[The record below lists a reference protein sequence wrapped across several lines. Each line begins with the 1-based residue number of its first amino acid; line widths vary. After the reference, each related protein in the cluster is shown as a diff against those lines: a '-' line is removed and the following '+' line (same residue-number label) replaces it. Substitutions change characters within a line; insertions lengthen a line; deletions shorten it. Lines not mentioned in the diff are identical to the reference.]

1 MAEGATSKAK
11 PTTAEPTGYTD
22 AEAAVRGRGYG
33 DR

>member
-1 MAEGATSKAK
+1 MAEGTTSKTQ

-22 AEAAVRGRGYG
+22 AEAAVRDRGYG